1 MSRHGEKCSEIFCEW
16 QRESRYTLV
25 RLDQNVVSDLL
36 NKLNHEGFAI
46 IPGVVD
52 DSVRL
57 DLLREVGQSP
67 AAGIRDLTRKSES
80 VRCLANSVAIRA
92 VVEPVLGPEARL
104 VRSILFNK
112 NAEANWHV
120 AWHQDLAIAVQ
131 QRKESPGFICWS
143 TKNGTPHVQPPVR
156 ILEQMLNV
164 RIHLDAADEMNG
176 ALWVSPGSH
185 HLGRIPANE
194 AAGAAKHLGTHLC
207 TVAAGDVLLF
217 RPLTLHA
224 SRKAISNRP
233 RRVIHLE
240 FAGVSLPP
248 PLEWSEA
255 A

>member
-1 MSRHGEKCSEIFCEW
+1 MDQIVSTEIL
-16 QRESRYTLV
+16 S
-25 RLDQNVVSDLL
+25 
-36 NKLNHEGFAI
+36 KLTREGFAI
-46 IPGVVD
+46 VPSVVD
-52 DSVRL
+52 DSVRF
-57 DLLREVGQSP
+57 DLLREVGQSVSSS
-67 AAGIRDLTRKSES
+67 AAGVRGVTRKIGS
-80 VRCLANSVAIRA
+80 VRRLAKSEKIREL
-92 VVEPVLGPEARL
+92 VEPVLGPEARL

-112 NAEANWHV
+112 NPHANWQV

-131 QRKESPGFICWS
+131 ERIEIAGFVSWS

-176 ALWVSPGSH
+176 AVWVSPGSH
-185 HLGRIPANE
+185 HLGRIPAKE
-194 AAGAAKHLGTHLC
+194 AARAAKHLGTHLC

>member
-1 MSRHGEKCSEIFCEW
+1 MMSAIVSEL
-16 QRESRYTLV
+16 RR
-25 RLDQNVVSDLL
+25 
-36 NKLNHEGFAI
+36 EGFGI
-46 IPGVVD
+46 IP
-52 DSVRL
+52 
-57 DLLREVGQSP
+57 EVIDESHRFEIIRDIEQSRP
-67 AAGIRDLTRKSES
+67 PSAAGVRDITRKIAS
-80 VRCLANSVAIRA
+80 VRCLANSDTIRA
-92 VVEPVLGPEARL
+92 LVEPVLGSEARL

-112 NAEANWHV
+112 NAGANWQV

-131 QRKESPGFICWS
+131 QQKEIPGFVSWS

-164 RIHLDAADEMNG
+164 RIHLDAANEMNG

-194 AAGAAKHLGTHLC
+194 AAAAARHLGTHLC

-224 SRKAISNRP
+224 SRKALSSRP

>member
-1 MSRHGEKCSEIFCEW
+1 
-16 QRESRYTLV
+16 
-25 RLDQNVVSDLL
+25 LDQNLLSDIL
-36 NKLNHEGFAI
+36 NNLDREGFAI
-46 IPGVVD
+46 IPGAVD
-52 DSVRL
+52 DAVRL
-57 DLLREVGQSP
+57 ELLSEVGQSVSSV
-67 AAGIRDLTRKSES
+67 AAGVRDITRKIES
-80 VRCLANSVAIRA
+80 VGRLAHSDTMRA
-92 VVEPVLGPEARL
+92 LVEPVLGPDARL

-112 NAEANWHV
+112 NADANWQV

-131 QRKESPGFICWS
+131 QRKEIAGFVSWS
-143 TKNGTPHVQPPVR
+143 SKNGTPHVQPPVR

-164 RIHLDAADEMNG
+164 RLHLDAADEMNG

-194 AAGAAKHLGTHLC
+194 AAAAAKHLGTHLC

-224 SRKAISNRP
+224 SKKAISDRP